1 MPEGNPVCP
10 SGRLSIGLSSLEGLS
25 FAKRVAPTKVK
36 PWPKFVA
43 VGNLLATRSVL
54 LMRLMAFKGGRF
66 FLEQPSSSL
75 VSQISRFQD
84 LARDVDVG
92 HSSAD

>member
-1 MPEGNPVCP
+1 
-10 SGRLSIGLSSLEGLS
+10 
-25 FAKRVAPTKVK
+25 
-36 PWPKFVA
+36 